1 MSFYKITDPKER
13 RRMFEK
19 LSETRKNVQEQFL
32 EDKIGKI
39 ESSQSLKK
47 FFKPITESQRELTK
61 EIKEQLTPIRDKVL
75 TLPTQA
81 LAIQPAGPLDPEHR
95 SAAPPLE
102 THEELM
108 NVGPIAAEYLEKF
121 IDPEEVDKT
130 FGIYL
135 DKDGTW
141 KIGNEK
147 VELDGNDLIIG
158 RTKYEGT
165 RGLWELIVSN
175 EPSEQ
180 NYDDGD
186 LATYSEIMLNTNAIR
201 RDNDPTNPRP
211 KSSRSWKWT
220 NVVKDIWYNRNTYEG
235 QGTKTIVIPSDP
247 NALLERLNLLMA
259 SREAGNTGT
268 RNELVSICDELLR
281 QRVISKNQYK
291 NIMLRL

>member
-1 MSFYKITDPKER
+1 M
-13 RRMFEK
+13 
-19 LSETRKNVQEQFL
+19 
-32 EDKIGKI
+32 
-39 ESSQSLKK
+39 
-47 FFKPITESQRELTK
+47 
-61 EIKEQLTPIRDKVL
+61 
-75 TLPTQA
+75 
-81 LAIQPAGPLDPEHR
+81 
-95 SAAPPLE
+95 
-102 THEELM
+102 
-108 NVGPIAAEYLEKF
+108 
-121 IDPEEVDKT
+121 
-130 FGIYL
+130 
-135 DKDGTW
+135 
-141 KIGNEK
+141 
-147 VELDGNDLIIG
+147 
-158 RTKYEGT
+158 
-165 RGLWELIVSN
+165 IVSN

>member
-1 MSFYKITDPKER
+1 M
-13 RRMFEK
+13 
-19 LSETRKNVQEQFL
+19 
-32 EDKIGKI
+32 
-39 ESSQSLKK
+39 KK

-61 EIKEQLTPIRDKVL
+61 EIKEQLAPIRDKVL
-75 TLPTQA
+75 TLPAQT
-81 LAIQPAGPLDPEHR
+81 LAIQP
-95 SAAPPLE
+95 AAPPLE
-102 THEELM
+102 TEERGEELM

-121 IDPEEVDKT
+121 IDPEEVDTT
-130 FGIYL
+130 FGIHL
-135 DKDGTW
+135 DGGTW
-141 KIGNEK
+141 KIGNEN
-147 VELDGNDLIIG
+147 VVVDGNDLIIG

-186 LATYSEIMLNTNAIR
+186 LATYSEIMVNTNAIR

-235 QGTKTIVIPSDP
+235 EGTKTIVIPSDP
-247 NALLERLNLLMA
+247 NALLERLDLLMA
-259 SREAGNTGT
+259 SKEAGNTGT

-281 QRVISKNQYK
+281 QRVISKNEYK

>member
-1 MSFYKITDPKER
+1 
-13 RRMFEK
+13 
-19 LSETRKNVQEQFL
+19 
-32 EDKIGKI
+32 
-39 ESSQSLKK
+39 
-47 FFKPITESQRELTK
+47 
-61 EIKEQLTPIRDKVL
+61 
-75 TLPTQA
+75 
-81 LAIQPAGPLDPEHR
+81 
-95 SAAPPLE
+95 
-102 THEELM
+102 M
-108 NVGPIAAEYLEKF
+108 NVAPIAAEYLEKF

-135 DKDGTW
+135 DKDQNW

-186 LATYSEIMLNTNAIR
+186 LATYSEIMVNTNAIR

-220 NVVKDIWYNRNTYEG
+220 NVVKDIWSNRKTYEG

-247 NALLERLNLLMA
+247 NALLERLDLLMA
-259 SREAGNTGT
+259 SKEAGNTGT

-281 QRVISKNQYK
+281 QRVISKNEYK

>member
-19 LSETRKNVQEQFL
+19 LTQTRKNVQEQFL

-75 TLPTQA
+75 TLPSQT
-81 LAIQPAGPLDPEHR
+81 LAIQPT
-95 SAAPPLE
+95 APPLE

-108 NVGPIAAEYLEKF
+108 NVGPITAEYLEKF

-135 DKDGTW
+135 DKDQNW

-147 VELDGNDLIIG
+147 VELDGNDL
-158 RTKYEGT
+158 
-165 RGLWELIVSN
+165 
-175 EPSEQ
+175 
-180 NYDDGD
+180 
-186 LATYSEIMLNTNAIR
+186 
-201 RDNDPTNPRP
+201 
-211 KSSRSWKWT
+211 
-220 NVVKDIWYNRNTYEG
+220 
-235 QGTKTIVIPSDP
+235 TIVIPSDP
-247 NALLERLNLLMA
+247 NALLERLDLLMA
-259 SREAGNTGT
+259 SKEASNTGACPWCFST
-268 RNELVSICDELLR
+268 FYR
-281 QRVISKNQYK
+281 QYSH
-291 NIMLRL
+291 

>member
-19 LSETRKNVQEQFL
+19 LNQTRKNVQEQFL

-47 FFKPITESQRELTK
+47 FFKPITESQKEITK
-61 EIKEQLTPIRDKVL
+61 EIKEQLAPIRDKVL
-75 TLPTQA
+75 TLPTQT
-81 LAIQPAGPLDPEHR
+81 LAIQP
-95 SAAPPLE
+95 AAPPLE
-102 THEELM
+102 TGERDEELM
-108 NVGPIAAEYLEKF
+108 NVGPIAAEYIEKY
-121 IDPEEVDKT
+121 IDPEKVDNT
-130 FGIYL
+130 FGIYV
-135 DKDGTW
+135 DGGTW
-141 KIGNEK
+141 KIGNEN
-147 VELDGNDLIIG
+147 VVVDGNDLFIG
-158 RTKYEGT
+158 EEKYEGT
-165 RGLWELIVSN
+165 RGLWELIVSK

-180 NYDDGD
+180 KYNDDD
-186 LATYSEIMLNTNAIR
+186 LATYSKIMVNTNAIR

-220 NVVKDIWYNRNTYEG
+220 NVVKDIWSNRKTYEG
-235 QGTKTIVIPSDP
+235 QGTKTIVIPSDS
-247 NALLERLNLLMA
+247 NALLERLDLLMA

-281 QRVISKNQYK
+281 QRVISKNEYK

>member
-1 MSFYKITDPKER
+1 
-13 RRMFEK
+13 MFAP
-19 LSETRKNVQEQFL
+19 
-32 EDKIGKI
+32 
-39 ESSQSLKK
+39 
-47 FFKPITESQRELTK
+47 PIINRC
-61 EIKEQLTPIRDKVL
+61 
-75 TLPTQA
+75 
-81 LAIQPAGPLDPEHR
+81 PLL
-95 SAAPPLE
+95 APPLFKSWCR
-102 THEELM
+102 HC
-108 NVGPIAAEYLEKF
+108 VGPIAAEYLEKF
-121 IDPEEVDKT
+121 IDPEEVDRT

-147 VELDGNDLIIG
+147 VVVDGNDLIIG
-158 RTKYEGT
+158 GEKYEGT